1 MFIPWIADGKMIMR
15 FKVGNHGAPETGVFH
30 SAAPISA
37 TFTYRDL
44 LETFNCVLVRRAE
57 ERAGGSGD
65 GT

>member
-1 MFIPWIADGKMIMR
+1 MIMR